1 MWVSETIDIFTQSGE
16 RLWDESSQNE
26 RNEGLIKRKYSSKRG
41 NIALKTR
48 GLKGSKRGN
57 IAQKEER

>member
-1 MWVSETIDIFTQSGE
+1 MNMWVSETIDIFTQSGE

-26 RNEGLIKRKYSSKRG
+26 RNEWLKKRKDS
-41 NIALKTR
+41 
-48 GLKGSKRGN
+48 SKRGN